1 MALGKSR
8 TVIKNTVYNNIG
20 YGVQLLISLLLIP
33 FIIHR
38 IGMEQFGIWV
48 LLEVIVIYLS
58 LLDISG
64 IGGAFVKYIAEYH
77 AQKDFKK
84 CNQVVN
90 LGWAY
95 YTVFWIIMALLVFL
109 LKKPILGLFDFP
121 SDLSSTISV
130 VFLGILLISF
140 IRGSF
145 AVFRSVLL
153 GVQRMDI
160 TNIIAMLASLVNAA
174 GVILL
179 LSLGFGLKGL
189 VMSGLIA
196 AVFTVILQTVFAY
209 RSLPQL
215 KFRPLSLSKD
225 IFKKTFIY
233 GINIR
238 IASIAEL
245 INTHVDKIFLGYFL
259 NTMLVGSYA
268 LGAKLARIA
277 RSFPEQ
283 LLPAILPASS
293 QLHALEDKNNLQK
306 LYHRGSKYL
315 GLLTFPLAFFII
327 ANASL
332 IIILW
337 MGNRSF
343 PGYTESV
350 LALQVL
356 SVGYVFVLLVSMG
369 RLIARGMGIPQHEM
383 RSSVIIVV
391 LNISL
396 SIILIIKLGFI
407 GALLGTTLAG
417 IIGSSYFFYSFN
429 RRIKESAFSILT
441 KVFALPFL
449 FCLVSL
455 GVSMLVDYFF
465 KQLFPAPPAD
475 RLDALVH
482 LCVNGLVFLSVY
494 LLFLLKSRYIDTY
507 DREIFSGFLE
517 MIKLKRK
524 QKK

>member
-20 YGVQLLISLLLIP
+20 YVLQLLISLLLIP
-33 FIIHR
+33 FIIHK
-38 IGMEQFGIWV
+38 IGVKLFGIWV
-48 LLEVIVIYLS
+48 LLEVIVTYLG
-58 LLDISG
+58 LLDFTG

-84 CNQVVN
+84 CSQVVS

-95 YTVFWIIMALLVFL
+95 YTVFWLIMAFLIVLFREPILRLFKFPADMFSTVSLVF
-109 LKKPILGLFDFP
+109 I
-121 SDLSSTISV
+121 
-130 VFLGILLISF
+130 GILAISF

-160 TNIIAMLASLVNAA
+160 TNLIAILASLVNAT
-174 GVILL
+174 GVILF
-179 LSLGFGLKGL
+179 LSMGLGLKGL
-189 VMSGLIA
+189 VLSGLIA
-196 AVFTVILQTVFAY
+196 AAFTVILQTVSAFKI
-209 RSLPQL
+209 LPQL
-215 KFRPLSLSKD
+215 KFRPFSLCKAL
-225 IFKKTFIY
+225 FKKTFIY
-233 GINIR
+233 GVNIR

-245 INTHVDKIFLGYFL
+245 INTHVDKIFLGYL
-259 NTMLVGSYA
+259 LTTSLVGLYE
-268 LGAKLARIA
+268 LGAKIARIA
-277 RSFPEQ
+277 RSLPEQ

-293 QLHALEDKNNLQK
+293 ELHALDDKENLHK
-306 LYHRGSKYL
+306 LYTRGSKYL
-315 GLLTFPLAFFII
+315 CLLAFPLVFFVV

-332 IIILW
+332 IMTLW
-337 MGNRSF
+337 LGRT
-343 PGYTESV
+343 GYTESA
-350 LALQVL
+350 LAVQVL
-356 SVGYVFVLLVSMG
+356 SLGYVFVLLVSMG
-369 RLIARGMGIPQHEM
+369 RLIARGMGIPQYEM

-396 SIILIIKLGFI
+396 SIILILKLGFT

-429 RRIKESAFSILT
+429 RRIKESAFSMLA
-441 KVFALPFL
+441 KVFASPFL

-455 GVSMLVDYFF
+455 VISMLAGR
-465 KQLFPAPPAD
+465 LFNMLLPNPPTS
-475 RLDALVH
+475 RVDALVH
-482 LCVNGLVFLSVY
+482 IGMKGLVFLSVY
-494 LLFLLKSRYIDTY
+494 LLFLLKSRYMDNY

-524 QKK
+524 RKK

>member
-8 TVIKNTVYNNIG
+8 TVIRNTLFNNIG
-20 YGVQLLISLLLIP
+20 YFWQLLVSLLLIP

-48 LLEVIVIYLS
+48 LLEVVVIYLS
-58 LLDISG
+58 LLDFTG

-77 AQKDFKK
+77 ARKDFKK
-84 CNQVVN
+84 CNQVIN

-95 YTVFWIIMALLVFL
+95 YTVFWIIMAILVYLLR
-109 LKKPILGLFDFP
+109 KPILRLFDFP

-130 VFLGILLISF
+130 VFLGILLISL

-160 TNIIAMLASLVNAA
+160 TNIIAILASLVNAA
-174 GVILL
+174 GVILF

-189 VMSGLIA
+189 VMSGLIV
-196 AVFTVILQTVFAY
+196 AVFTIILQTIFAY
-209 RSLPQL
+209 KTLPQL
-215 KFRPLSLSKD
+215 KFRPFSFSKD
-225 IFKKTFIY
+225 IFKKTFVY

-238 IASIAEL
+238 VASLSEL

-259 NTMLVGSYA
+259 NTMFVGSYE
-268 LGAKLARIA
+268 LGAKIARIA

-293 QLHALEDKNNLQK
+293 ELHALDDKDNLRK

-327 ANASL
+327 ANAPL

-337 MGNRSF
+337 MGNRGF
-343 PGYTESV
+343 PGFTESV

-356 SVGYVFVLLVSMG
+356 SVGYVFMLLVSMG
-369 RLIARGMGIPQHEM
+369 RLIARGIGIPQYEM
-383 RSSVIIVV
+383 RSSVLIVI

-396 SIILIIKLGFI
+396 SIILIIKLGFT
-407 GALLGTTLAG
+407 GALLGTTLSG
-417 IIGSSYFFYSFN
+417 IIGSIYFFCAFN
-429 RRIKESAFSILT
+429 RRIGEPVFSFIRKT
-441 KVFALPFL
+441 YTGPFF

-455 GVSMLVDYFF
+455 GISVLADYFF
-465 KQLFPAPPAD
+465 VQLLPAPVAN
-475 RLDALVH
+475 RSNAFIQLLVK
-482 LCVNGLVFLSVY
+482 GLIFSGVY
-494 LLFLLKSRYIDTY
+494 LLCLFKSGYIDKY
-507 DREIFSGFLE
+507 DKEIFSGFVE
-517 MIKLKRK
+517 MIKIGFRRK
-524 QKK
+524 K

>member
-8 TVIKNTVYNNIG
+8 TVIKNTVYNNTG
-20 YGVQLLISLLLIP
+20 YVLQLLISLILIP
-33 FIIHR
+33 FIIHK
-38 IGMEQFGIWV
+38 IGIEFFGVWV
-48 LLEVIVIYLS
+48 LLEVIVTYLS
-58 LLDISG
+58 LLDFTG

-77 AQKDFKK
+77 AKKNFKK
-84 CNQVVN
+84 CSQVVS

-95 YTVFWIIMALLVFL
+95 YTVFWIIMAFLIILLREPILKLFNFPADMFNTVSLVF
-109 LKKPILGLFDFP
+109 I
-121 SDLSSTISV
+121 
-130 VFLGILLISF
+130 GILVISF

-160 TNIIAMLASLVNAA
+160 TNIIAILASLVNAA
-174 GVILL
+174 GVILF
-179 LSLGFGLKGL
+179 LSMGLGLKGL

-196 AVFTVILQTVFAY
+196 AVFTVVLQTVFAY
-209 RSLPQL
+209 KILPQM
-215 KFRPLSLSKD
+215 KFRPFSLSKD

-233 GINIR
+233 GVNIR

-259 NTMLVGSYA
+259 NTSLVGLYE
-268 LGAKLARIA
+268 LGAKIAKIA

-293 QLHALEDKNNLQK
+293 ELHALDDTKNLHK
-306 LYHRGSKYL
+306 LYTRGSKYL
-315 GLLTFPLAFFII
+315 CLLAFPLVFFVI

-332 IIILW
+332 IMMLW
-337 MGNRSF
+337 LGKT
-343 PGYTESV
+343 GYTESA

-369 RLIARGMGIPQHEM
+369 RLIARGMGIPQYEM
-383 RSSVIIVV
+383 RSSVIVVV
-391 LNISL
+391 LNIGL

-407 GALLGTTLAG
+407 GALLGTTLSG

-429 RRIKESAFSILT
+429 RRIKESVFSILK
-441 KVFALPFL
+441 KVFASPFL

-455 GVSMLVDYFF
+455 GISMLAGYIFN
-465 KQLFPAPPAD
+465 QLFPDSPAS
-475 RLDALVH
+475 RLDAFIRLG
-482 LCVNGLVFLSVY
+482 VNGLVFMSVY
-494 LLFLLKSRYIDTY
+494 LLFLFKSRYIDTY

-517 MIKLKRK
+517 MIKLKRR